1 MFDYTIGAKKMSG
14 MLAMLSLGHKQEEVI
29 LCFISESNV
38 FVSFPIGSGQLP
50 CVFNKACRLQ
60 SLSFV
65 IVGVHLL
72 C

>member
-1 MFDYTIGAKKMSG
+1 
-14 MLAMLSLGHKQEEVI
+14 MLAMLSLGRKQEEVI
-29 LCFISESNV
+29 LRFISKNNV
-38 FVSFPIGSGQLP
+38 FVSLPIGSGQLP
-50 CVFNKACRLQ
+50 CVFDKTCRLQ